1 MQNMEGFL
9 LINLYALLLISFISI
24 IFFSKKRLNQIENKL
39 YGKFL
44 LYSLLM
50 NSSGLLL
57 GFLVVPEYNVPM
69 FIQLLFNKIYLIA
82 LLLWI
87 NTLTL
92 YTLYVSKKDKSMID
106 KTVKVFRY
114 FDYINVLLAL
124 FLPIE
129 ITIQNNSA
137 VPSGLVY
144 MYSYS
149 FFCIEFL
156 FQIICVLKNPKN
168 IKNKK
173 FVPIYLLS
181 TLGTAAMVNQIIN
194 PDMNYLINPVFIF
207 IAIVMYHTIENPD
220 VKMLNEVY
228 KNKELMEQTYEDKS
242 NFLFEMTQEVREP
255 LYNMQIICNELKE
268 EKNINEIKDKLS
280 LLNNYVRQLDFTVND
295 VLNVSTLDVQKVK
308 FIDNRYSL
316 KGLYDD
322 LVSRIKVNNGVD
334 FRTNIPHNL
343 PYVYGDAIKLKQVL
357 YSLIMNSVNKTNE
370 GFIEFSIDIIEKY
383 DVARVIFTIVDSGV
397 GMSVEKINEIL
408 STTSD
413 FDSNDLSMLEKT
425 EFNIKLCQKIV
436 KAMGGNLLIKSKVG
450 TGTEVILTVDQ
461 RVFRKENNDEIINSY
476 EDKISG
482 RSVLMVCQ
490 NKDITEVL
498 KDTFSEKDIS
508 YSHILYGKDS
518 IDKIKSGKKYD
529 FIIVEDD
536 MKEMSGFE
544 TLKLLNEDKKFNI
557 PVIIILNQDKEK
569 IKEQFLKDGFTD
581 YIFASNIKEDLKY
594 NYKKGYLNV
603 TF

>member
-9 LINLYALLLISFISI
+9 LINLYALFLIIFISI

-44 LYSLLM
+44 IYSLLM
-50 NSSGLLL
+50 NFSGILL

-92 YTLYVSKKDKSMID
+92 YTLYVSKKDKSTID

-114 FDYINVLLAL
+114 IDYINVILAL
-124 FLPIE
+124 IMPIE

-156 FQIICVLKNPKN
+156 FQIICVVKNPKN
-168 IKNKK
+168 LKNKK

-228 KNKELMEQTYEDKS
+228 KNKELLEQTYEDKS

-255 LYNMQIICNELKE
+255 LYNMQLMCNDIKD
-268 EKNINEIKDKLS
+268 EKDIKEIKNKIT

-308 FIDNRYSL
+308 FIDNRYSI

-322 LVSRIKVNNGVD
+322 LVSRIKVNDGVD
-334 FRTNIPHNL
+334 FRTTIPHNL

-370 GFIEFSIDIIEKY
+370 GFIEFNIDIIEKY
-383 DVARVIFTIVDSGV
+383 DVARVIFTIIDSGV
-397 GMSVEKINEIL
+397 GMSIDKINEIL
-408 STTSD
+408 STTGE

-450 TGTEVILTVDQ
+450 TGTEIMLTIDQ
-461 RVFRKENNDEIINSY
+461 RVFKKENNDEIINSY
-476 EDKISG
+476 EDNITNK
-482 RSVLMVCQ
+482 SVLLVCQ
-490 NKDITEVL
+490 NKNITEII
-498 KDTFSEKDIS
+498 KDVFYKKNIS

-529 FIIVEDD
+529 FILVEDD
-536 MKEMSGFE
+536 MKEMSGYE
-544 TLKLLNEDKKFNI
+544 TLKLLNEDKSFNV
-557 PVIIILNQDKEK
+557 PVIIMLNQNKEN
-569 IKEQFLKDGFTD
+569 IKDHYIKDGFTD
-581 YIFASNIKEDLKY
+581 YVLISNIKEDLERIIDKY
-594 NYKKGYLNV
+594 
-603 TF
+603 

>member
-9 LINLYALLLISFISI
+9 LINLYALLLIAFISI
-24 IFFSKKRLNQIENKL
+24 IFFSKKRLNQLENKL

-44 LYSLLM
+44 IYSLLM
-50 NSSGLLL
+50 NFSGLLL

-69 FIQLLFNKIYLIA
+69 FIQLLFNKIYLIS

-92 YTLYVSKKDKSMID
+92 YTLYVSKNNKSKIE
-106 KTVKVFRY
+106 KAIRVFNY
-114 FDYINVLLAL
+114 NDYINVVFALL
-124 FLPIE
+124 LPIK
-129 ITIQNNSA
+129 ITIENNSA

-144 MYSYS
+144 IYSYS

-156 FQIICVLKNPKN
+156 FQIVCVIKNPKN
-168 IKNKK
+168 LKNKK

-207 IAIVMYHTIENPD
+207 IAIIMYHTIENPD

-255 LYNMQIICNELKE
+255 LYNMQLMCDEIKD
-268 EKNINEIKDKLS
+268 EKNIDEIKNKIS
-280 LLNNYVRQLDFTVND
+280 QLNNYVRQLDFTVND

-322 LVSRIKVNNGVD
+322 IVSRIKVTDGVD

-343 PYVYGDAIKLKQVL
+343 PYVYGDAIKLKQIL
-357 YSLIMNSVNKTNE
+357 YSIIMNSVSKTNE
-370 GFIEFSIDIIEKY
+370 GFIEFNIDIIEKY
-383 DVARVIFTIVDSGV
+383 DVARVIFTVIDSGI
-397 GMSVEKINEIL
+397 GMSVDKINEIL
-408 STTSD
+408 STTSE
-413 FDSNDLSMLEKT
+413 FDSNDLSMLEKS
-425 EFNIKLCQKIV
+425 EFNVKLCQKVV

-450 TGTEVILTVDQ
+450 KGTEVILTLDQ
-461 RVFRKENNDEIINSY
+461 RVFKKENNDEIINSY
-476 EDKISG
+476 EDKIS
-482 RSVLMVCQ
+482 SKKSLIVCQ
-490 NKDITEVL
+490 NKEL
-498 KDTFSEKDIS
+498 SEKIKSELNDNDIS
-508 YSHILYGKDS
+508 FSHILYGKDS
-518 IDKIKSGKKYD
+518 LDKIKSGKKYD

-536 MKEMSGFE
+536 MNEMSGYE
-544 TLKLLNEDKKFNI
+544 TLKLLNSESKFNT
-557 PVIIILNQDKEK
+557 PVIIVLNKDKEN
-569 IKEQFLKDGFTD
+569 IKDYFIKDGFSD
-581 YIFASNIKEDLKY
+581 YIMSDNIKEDIKRIINKY
-594 NYKKGYLNV
+594 
-603 TF
+603 

>member
-1 MQNMEGFL
+1 
-9 LINLYALLLISFISI
+9 
-24 IFFSKKRLNQIENKL
+24 
-39 YGKFL
+39 
-44 LYSLLM
+44 
-50 NSSGLLL
+50 
-57 GFLVVPEYNVPM
+57 
-69 FIQLLFNKIYLIA
+69 
-82 LLLWI
+82 
-87 NTLTL
+87 
-92 YTLYVSKKDKSMID
+92 
-106 KTVKVFRY
+106 
-114 FDYINVLLAL
+114 
-124 FLPIE
+124 
-129 ITIQNNSA
+129 
-137 VPSGLVY
+137 

-450 TGTEVILTVDQ
+450 TGTEVILTVEQ

-581 YIFASNIKEDLKY
+581 YIFASNIKEDLERIIDKY
-594 NYKKGYLNV
+594 
-603 TF
+603 